1 MTKQN
6 DTRTA
11 ANDGTLDQARV
22 TATQTLETNPLGVL
36 AGGLALGAVVGAL
49 VPRSDKERDLLRP
62 VGSRIGATAAAAFA
76 AAKEAGLT
84 ELDQRGLT
92 PSAARD
98 QAKSLLDNVVKA
110 ASNAATTGVKAAKQ
124 EATGAAASGG
134 DQAMGGDQP
143 DSTGGTGDSVP
154 PADPHS
160 QVMVADTDAS
170 DFRSAV

>member
-124 EATGAAASGG
+124 EATGATGQS
-134 DQAMGGDQP
+134 DDQP